1 MPIVDMPLHELRKY
15 NGRNPKPADHEE
27 YWKRALNELDRTDP
41 CVKLVP
47 AEFKTDIAECFDLYF
62 TGVKGAR
69 IHTKLLIPKENSEPA
84 PALIKFHGYAGN
96 SGDWQSKLGYAA
108 SGFVVAAMDCR
119 GQSGLS
125 EDRGGVAGNTLQG
138 HIIRGLDDPDPDNL
152 LFRQIFLDTAMLARI
167 VMDMPFVDKNK
178 TGVMGSSQGGGLTL
192 ACSSLVPGIRK
203 LAPSCPFLCDYQRV
217 WEMDLAKDA
226 YIELKQY
233 FRNFDPTHQREEEV
247 FTKLGYIDLQ
257 FLVDRIQGEVLMV
270 TGLMDTVCPPSSQ
283 FAAYNKIKA
292 QKEIVIYPDFGH
304 EFYPGFDD
312 RVYQFMMELK
322 HNA

>member
-1 MPIVDMPLHELRKY
+1 
-15 NGRNPKPADHEE
+15 
-27 YWKRALNELDRTDP
+27 
-41 CVKLVP
+41 
-47 AEFKTDIAECFDLYF
+47 
-62 TGVKGAR
+62 
-69 IHTKLLIPKENSEPA
+69 
-84 PALIKFHGYAGN
+84 
-96 SGDWQSKLGYAA
+96 
-108 SGFVVAAMDCR
+108 
-119 GQSGLS
+119 
-125 EDRGGVAGNTLQG
+125 
-138 HIIRGLDDPDPDNL
+138 
-152 LFRQIFLDTAMLARI
+152 MLARI

-192 ACSSLVPGIRK
+192 ACSSLVPEIRK